1 MKEYIKT
8 QVTQGHVLH
17 VLQTMPSE
25 LVNCIV
31 TSPPYYGLRD
41 YNMPPVA
48 WPAFEFI
55 PMPGLPPVKIE
66 AMDCCLGLEPDPLSF
81 VGHMVLIFREARR
94 VLKNDG
100 IAWVNFGDSY
110 AGSWGNY
117 GGKNRGS
124 GEQREI
130 TKGSKVHN
138 KGYDNMDKTIPPT
151 AKKMECIKPKDLLG
165 IPWRIAFALQADGWY
180 LRQDVI
186 WNKPNPMPESVTDR
200 CTKAHEYIF
209 MLTKSKKYFFNQD
222 AIKEP
227 IKMSSVVRLDQ
238 KIEDQK
244 GSNRVPGKTN
254 GNMKAVAPKSWKGSF
269 FDKGKTGEMQETR
282 GGTRKSGNKERKNGV
297 DRGCPEGS
305 GSNVCEN
312 VPWEGDFAN
321 KKSVWTITT
330 KPNKEAHFAV
340 FPPEIPEL
348 CIKAGCPPHGV
359 VMDLF
364 DGSGTTREVAN
375 RMGLTYYSI
384 EINPEYIAISNKRN
398 ERFINELF

>member
-1 MKEYIKT
+1 MKEHIKT
-8 QVTQGHVLH
+8 QVTQGHVLE
-17 VLQTMPSE
+17 VLQNMPGE
-25 LVNCIV
+25 LINCIV

-41 YNMPPVA
+41 YNMPPVS
-48 WPAFEFI
+48 WPAFEYV
-55 PMPGLPPVKIE
+55 PMAGLPPVSIP
-66 AMDCCLGLEPDPLSF
+66 AMDCCLGLEPDPLAF

-94 VLKNDG
+94 VLKKDG

-110 AGSWGNY
+110 ARNGGMDG
-117 GGKNRGS
+117 GGKGAK
-124 GEQREI
+124 RERELSHMDD
-130 TKGSKVHN
+130 KQKRMLRVPKVN
-138 KGYDNMDKTIPPT
+138 G
-151 AKKMECIKPKDLLG
+151 IKEKDLLG
-165 IPWRIAFALQADGWY
+165 VPWRVAFALQADGWY
-180 LRQDVI
+180 LRQDEI

-209 MLTKSKKYFFNQD
+209 LLSKSPKYYFNQD

-227 IKMSSVVRLDQ
+227 VKHGTVLRLDQKIEDQ

-254 GNMKAVAPKSWKGSF
+254 GTMKAV
-269 FDKGKTGEMQETR
+269 
-282 GGTRKSGNKERKNGV
+282 RKSGNKERKEGIE
-297 DRGCPEGS
+297 RGCPEGT
-305 GSNVCEN
+305 GSNVCGN
-312 VPWEGDFAN
+312 VPWEGDTAN

-340 FPPEIPEL
+340 FPPEIPEI
-348 CIKAGCPPHGV
+348 CIKAGCPPDGA

-375 RMGLTYYSI
+375 RMGLTYYGI